1 MVQHMSEME
10 SPDDNE
16 QREKKH
22 PGCLTIIG
30 VMVMTIVLSV
40 GITVWFINYYLNP
53 KPFEPVQL
61 SSQEEQRLETKL
73 DRFNRLFDSRRV
85 DKTGGNT
92 RQTRSNK
99 QHAPLEPEPYSEV
112 GAKREITLSE
122 RELNALLAKNTDLAD
137 KLVIDLSENMASAKL
152 LLPME
157 DDFPVLGGKTLKVT
171 AGLELAYANER
182 PIVVVKGVSIMGVPM
197 PNAWLGGIKN
207 VDLVSEFGGKEGFW
221 KAFADGLDQI
231 NVEEKKLLIRLKE

>member
-1 MVQHMSEME
+1 MTETDSSNDNVQKGR
-10 SPDDNE
+10 NY
-16 QREKKH
+16 

-30 VMVMTIVLSV
+30 IMVLTIVLSV
-40 GITVWFINYYLNP
+40 GITVWFIHYYLNP

-61 SSQEEQRLETKL
+61 NSQEEQRLETKL
-73 DRFNRLFDSRRV
+73 ERFERLFDSRKAGQSSKRAA
-85 DKTGGNT
+85 KEQMSG
-92 RQTRSNK
+92 
-99 QHAPLEPEPYSEV
+99 PLEPEPYSEA
-112 GAKREITLSE
+112 GATREISLSE

-182 PIVVVKGVSIMGVPM
+182 PIVVLKGVSIMGVPM
-197 PNAWLGGIKN
+197 PNAWLGGLKN
-207 VDLVSEFGGKEGFW
+207 VDLVSEFGGEKGFW
-221 KAFADGLDQI
+221 KAFADGVDAI
-231 NVEEKKLLIRLKE
+231 NVEEKQLLIRLKE

>member
-1 MVQHMSEME
+1 MDEQMNNTEITSEE
-10 SPDDNE
+10 KV
-16 QREKKH
+16 EKKKL
-22 PGCLTIIG
+22 PGCLTVIG
-30 VMVMTIVLSV
+30 IMLLTIVLSV
-40 GITVWFINYYLNP
+40 GITIWFINYYLNP

-61 SSQEEQRLETKL
+61 DSREEQSLETKL
-73 DRFNRLFDSRRV
+73 EIFNSFFSDS
-85 DKTGGNT
+85 DSKTSQQSDANQSRT
-92 RQTRSNK
+92 
-99 QHAPLEPEPYSEV
+99 PLEPERYSEA
-112 GAKREITLSE
+112 GARREITLSE

-157 DDFPVLGGKTLKVT
+157 EDFPVLGGKTLRVT

-182 PIVVVKGVSIMGVPM
+182 PIVVLKGVSIMGVPM

-207 VDLVSEFGGKEGFW
+207 VDLVSEFGGEEGFW
-221 KAFADGLDQI
+221 KAFADGVNEI